1 MHFFVFPFQVI
12 LSLLVAQAVGHK
24 RKIGGGW
31 TLFFC
36 LVFSVIIGFFFAIL
50 SPIKG
55 ENKSITKVSDPR
67 FILSLLVSFIGIAV
81 LVGTIRMLIS
91 PEYTTAQVLLP
102 LDLTVGV
109 FGLAIY
115 ISFPN
120 AFNNSLPQP

>member
-1 MHFFVFPFQVI
+1 MYLFALQVI
-12 LSLLVAQAVGHK
+12 LSILVAQVVGHK

-36 LVFSVIIGFFFAIL
+36 LVFSVLIGFFFAIL

-55 ENKSITKVSDPR
+55 ENKSIAKVSDPR
-67 FILSLLVSFIGIAV
+67 FILSLLVSFIGIVV
-81 LVGTIRMLIS
+81 LIGTIRMLIS
-91 PEYTTAQVLLP
+91 PEYTTMQILLP

-120 AFNNSLPQP
+120 AFKV